1 MWTVQLHPLGR
12 QTIKAT
18 LSDSTGL
25 LSFRHVIELW
35 RDSESFRS
43 FFTATLSQI
52 PFEAFFWETP
62 PVTRR
67 TVDRVFEC
75 VVIESGALAR
85 LNPDTDPFSS
95 QFTSR
100 PFEPVLTFPNLGGD
114 AILVVPA
121 PLAHAAGYTHLARF
135 LRQGP
140 RGQVDALW
148 RSVGVAMHDRL
159 SDAPTWLSTAGMGV
173 SWLHIRLDARPK
185 YYRHGP
191 YKTSP

>member
-12 QTIKAT
+12 QTVKAT
-18 LSDSTGL
+18 LSDSTGP

-35 RDSESFRS
+35 RDSESFRG
-43 FFTATLSQI
+43 FFTATLRQS

-62 PVTRR
+62 PVTRE
-67 TVDRVFEC
+67 TVDQVFEC

-85 LNPDTDPFSS
+85 LNPDAAPFSA
-95 QFTSR
+95 QFTMR
-100 PFEPVLTFPNLGGD
+100 PSEAVLTFPNLGGD

-121 PLAHAAGYTHLARF
+121 ALANADCYTHLARF

-140 RGQVDALW
+140 RAQVDALW

-173 SWLHIRLDARPK
+173 SWLHIRLDAHPK

-191 YKTSP
+191 YKTHP